1 MTNYHAFQV
10 RGERQFELVEKD
22 LRPPRSGEVRV
33 RVLGCGVCH
42 SDVLAVEGQRTDPDE
57 PVVPGHEAVGT
68 VDAVGTDVTGWTV
81 GDRVGVG
88 FLGGP
93 CHQCEP
99 CRRGDFVNCTDQ
111 PLTGTSVD
119 GGYAEVLYV
128 RASGLVRVP
137 AELDPLLAAPLLC
150 AGITTANGLRAAGA
164 APGALVGVQGLGGL
178 GHLGVQYAKKLGHR
192 VAVIARG
199 SEKRQLAADLGGDH
213 YIDSLSQDPAEA
225 LRGLGG
231 AAAILAT
238 AASGTAMTGLLGGLR
253 PHGALVVVGAAPDPV
268 EVSTADLIFGSRR
281 IVGSLTGS
289 SIDNEDNLAFSMSA
303 GIMPMIESMPFRRA
317 PEAYERMMS
326 GQARFR
332 VVLDFTRF

>member
-10 RGERQFELVEKD
+10 RGGA
-22 LRPPRSGEVRV
+22 S
-33 RVLGCGVCH
+33 
-42 SDVLAVEGQRTDPDE
+42 SS
-57 PVVPGHEAVGT
+57 
-68 VDAVGTDVTGWTV
+68 WS
-81 GDRVGVG
+81 
-88 FLGGP
+88 
-93 CHQCEP
+93 
-99 CRRGDFVNCTDQ
+99 RRIC
-111 PLTGTSVD
+111 
-119 GGYAEVLYV
+119 
-128 RASGLVRVP
+128 
-137 AELDPLLAAPLLC
+137 
-150 AGITTANGLRAAGA
+150 
-164 APGALVGVQGLGGL
+164 GL

-225 LRGLGG
+225 LLELSG

-253 PHGALVVVGAAPDPV
+253 PHGALVVVGAAPDPI

-281 IVGSLTGS
+281 IIGS

-303 GIMPMIESMPFRRA
+303 GIMPMIEPMPFRRA

-332 VVLDFTRF
+332 VVLDFTHF